1 DEPLP
6 YAFSVDGIEIST
18 SLHKDIIQGLKKST
32 EDVIKIVYQPQAIFK
47 VRAVTRCS
55 STLNGHKDAMVYT
68 NTERSICIGVL
79 ALQGAFLEHIHIL
92 QRIPQVSRV
101 VPVRTAEQLDSVDA
115 LIVPGGESTAISL
128 VAERSGL
135 IEPLRKFVRSKPTW
149 GTCAGMILL
158 ANKANR
164 TKKGGQSLI
173 GGLDITVN
181 RNEFGSQIDSFES
194 AIQINHITSSS
205 SDLFPAVFIR
215 APIISSIN
223 SPDVEVLARLQ
234 CSTGETDVSAIVAVK
249 QGHLLATAFHP
260 ELTNDDRIHGFFV
273 KVAIDF
279 LNEKK
284 S

>member
-1 DEPLP
+1 
-6 YAFSVDGIEIST
+6 
-18 SLHKDIIQGLKKST
+18 
-32 EDVIKIVYQPQAIFK
+32 
-47 VRAVTRCS
+47 
-55 STLNGHKDAMVYT
+55 
-68 NTERSICIGVL
+68 
-79 ALQGAFLEHIHIL
+79 LQGAFLEHIHIL
-92 QRIPQVSRV
+92 QRIPQVSQV
-101 VPVRTAEQLDSVDA
+101 VPVRTVEQLDSVDA
-115 LIVPGGESTAISL
+115 LIVPGGESTAIAL

-135 IEPLRKFVRSKPTW
+135 IEPLRKFVRSKPT
-149 GTCAGMILL
+149 
-158 ANKANR
+158 

-194 AIQINHITSSS
+194 AIQINHITTSS

-234 CSTGETDVSAIVAVK
+234 CTTGETDVSAIVAVK

-260 ELTNDDRIHGFFV
+260 ELTNDDRIHRFFV

>member
-1 DEPLP
+1 M
-6 YAFSVDGIEIST
+6 IS
-18 SLHKDIIQGLKKST
+18 
-32 EDVIKIVYQPQAIFK
+32 K
-47 VRAVTRCS
+47 V
-55 STLNGHKDAMVYT
+55 
-68 NTERSICIGVL
+68 

-92 QRIPQVSRV
+92 QRIPQVSRA
-101 VPVRTAEQLDSVDA
+101 VPVRNIEQLNSIDA
-115 LIVPGGESTAISL
+115 LIIPGGESTAIAL

-135 IEPLRKFVRSKPTW
+135 IEPLREFVRSKPTW

-158 ANKANR
+158 ANKANK

-181 RNEFGSQIDSFES
+181 RNEFGSQINSFES
-194 AIQINHITSSS
+194 AIQIQHITTSS

-223 SPDVEVLARLQ
+223 SPDVAVLARLQ
-234 CSTGETDVSAIVAVK
+234 CNTVETDVSAIVAVK

-260 ELTNDDRIHGFFV
+260 ELTNDDRLHRFFV
-273 KVAIDF
+273 KVVLDF

-284 S
+284 KEL